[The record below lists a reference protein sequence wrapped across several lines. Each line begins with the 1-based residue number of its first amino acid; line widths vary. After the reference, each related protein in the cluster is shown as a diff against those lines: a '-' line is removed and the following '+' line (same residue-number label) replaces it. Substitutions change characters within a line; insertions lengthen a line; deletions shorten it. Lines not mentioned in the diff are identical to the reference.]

1 MFGNHFY
8 HSSLRKLVVA
18 FGSLFNDIRIARYN
32 ANGTVKE
39 YIRLPLSYGPK
50 EKFLR
55 RINEPSSISDG
66 TRVEMT
72 LPRLGFEITGINY
85 DSGRKRNT
93 MQKKW
98 RGIGG
103 NNNYVEYNYAEVPYT
118 VDFSVYCMVRNTDDG
133 LQVVEQVLPYFT
145 PEFNMTININDLNQ
159 KQDIPI
165 ILTGIDSE
173 EDYEGDF
180 DARRNIT
187 WTMNFSAKTYI
198 YGEGRTSGVI
208 LKTKNVFF
216 NYGGSGGVSYIFG
229 ATGATQG
236 LCAGGTGA
244 LSRVDV
250 NVTGPSGASSDV
262 VTGYSADANLY
273 IFGSGDAGGICG
285 APYIDV
291 LGATI

>member
-8 HSSLRKLVVA
+8 HSSLRKLVIA

-32 ANGTVKE
+32 TNGTIKE

-55 RINEPSSISDG
+55 RINEPSSLTDG
-66 TRVEMT
+66 TKVEMT
-72 LPRLGFEITGINY
+72 LPRLGFEITGVNY

-98 RGIGG
+98 LGVGG
-103 NNNYVEYNYAEVPYT
+103 NNHYVKYNYAEVPYNI
-118 VDFSVYCMVRNTDDG
+118 DFSVYCMVRNTDDG
-133 LQVVEQVLPYFT
+133 LQFVEQVLPYFT
-145 PEFNMTININDLNQ
+145 PEFNITINVNDLNQ
-159 KQDIPI
+159 KQDVPI
-165 ILTGIDSE
+165 ILTGVDSE

-187 WTMNFSAKTYI
+187 WTMNFTAKTYI
-198 YGEGRTSGVI
+198 YGEGRTGGI
-208 LKTKNVFF
+208 ITKTKNVFL
-216 NYGGSGGVSYIFG
+216 NYGGSGGVDYIFG
-229 ATGATQG
+229 PTGATIE
-236 LCAGGTGA
+236 GGTGA
-244 LSRVDV
+244 MSRVDV

-262 VTGYSADANLY
+262 VTGFSADTNVY
-273 IFGSGDAGGICG
+273 IRGNSGGEYGGPSG

>member
-1 MFGNHFY
+1 MFGNHYY
-8 HSSLRKLVVA
+8 HSSLRKLVIA

-32 ANGTVKE
+32 SNGTVKE

-66 TRVEMT
+66 TKVEVT
-72 LPRLGFEITGINY
+72 LPRLGFEMTGINY

-93 MQKKW
+93 LQRKVK
-98 RGIGG
+98 GVGG
-103 NNNYVEYNYAEVPYT
+103 NNSYLDYNYAEVPYNI
-118 VDFSVYCMVRNTDDG
+118 DFSVYCMVRNTDDG
-133 LQVVEQVLPYFT
+133 LQFVEQVLPFFT
-145 PEFNMTININDLNQ
+145 PEFNITININDMNQ
-159 KQDIPI
+159 KQDVPI
-165 ILTGIDSE
+165 ILTGVNSE

-180 DARRNIT
+180 NARRNIT
-187 WTMNFSAKTYI
+187 WTMNFTAKTFVYA
-198 YGEGRTSGVI
+198 EGRSGGI
-208 LKTKNVFF
+208 ITKTKNVFF
-216 NYGGSGGVSYIFG
+216 NYGGSGGVDYIFG
-229 ATGATQG
+229 PTGATIE
-236 LCAGGTGA
+236 GGTAA

-250 NVTGPSGASSDV
+250 NVTGPSGASSDI

-273 IFGSGDAGGICG
+273 IFGNTSGDYGGACG